1 MASVI
6 RVFRKSNPFFKFT
19 LYADDSTLSC
29 KLNEIQPSSIN
40 LTISRELDKV
50 YQWLSTNKLKVNFNK
65 TKFIIF
71 NYRKNI
77 AIESI
82 KFANHDIER
91 TRSIKFLGIII
102 DENLSFKNHI
112 DHISS
117 KTSKSVGLL
126 YRLSRFLPINVLKTL
141 YHSLVMPHI
150 SYGIELWYG
159 APRTVSDRITVIQKK
174 MIRALNSL
182 PYNSHTGPYFKD
194 MKLLKVEDMYK
205 LQIGLNIHTGIS
217 RNELTFI
224 SEIHNY
230 NTRNRN
236 NLRTPGVH
244 LSRSQMN
251 WKFRGIQLWNS
262 IPEYIK
268 QCSSRNLC
276 KVKLKRYLI
285 SLY

>member
-1 MASVI
+1 M
-6 RVFRKSNPFFKFT
+6 
-19 LYADDSTLSC
+19 
-29 KLNEIQPSSIN
+29 
-40 LTISRELDKV
+40 
-50 YQWLSTNKLKVNFNK
+50 NFNK

-77 AIESI
+77 PIESI

-91 TRSIKFLGIII
+91 TDSIKFLGIII
-102 DENLSFKNHI
+102 DEKLSFKNHI

-126 YRLSRFLPINVLKTL
+126 YRLSRFLPINILKTL

-159 APRTVSDRITVIQKK
+159 APKTVSNRIVIIQKK

-182 PYNSHTGPYFKD
+182 PYNSHTGPYFKE
-194 MKLLKVEDMYK
+194 MSLLKVEDLYK

-217 RNELTFI
+217 RNELVFT
-224 SEIHNY
+224 SEIHNH

-236 NLRTPGVH
+236 NLRTPAVH
-244 LSRSQMN
+244 LSHSQRN
-251 WKFRGIQLWNS
+251 WKYKGIQLWNS
-262 IPEYIK
+262 IPDNIK
-268 QCSSRNLC
+268 QCTSIETYA
-276 KVKLKRYLI
+276 KI
-285 SLY
+285 G